1 MPGAMAFQ
9 FVSDAAAVAAELL
22 DLVLSRIQLRKV
34 SVVLGMS
41 QLQRRASEICENFGK
56 PVQQIDTRFANRARE
71 RW

>member
-41 QLQRRASEICENFGK
+41 QL
-56 PVQQIDTRFANRARE
+56 
-71 RW
+71 